1 MVEGSGG
8 PWTSSGAHISA
19 PPQETAH
26 AAAEPVERGG
36 RIPAFPTERAE
47 RGIQMLSRLAGP
59 VVFFLTLGGIAWLLL
74 K

>member
-1 MVEGSGG
+1 M
-8 PWTSSGAHISA
+8 SA

-26 AAAEPVERGG
+26 AAAAEPLERGG
-36 RIPAFPTERAE
+36 RIPDFPTERAE

-59 VVFFLTLGGIAWLLL
+59 LVFFIALGGIAWLLL

>member
-1 MVEGSGG
+1 MSEGSGG

-19 PPQETAH
+19 PPQETH
-26 AAAEPVERGG
+26 AAAEPIERGG
-36 RIPAFPTERAE
+36 RIPAFPTEHAE

-59 VVFFLTLGGIAWLLL
+59 AVFFLALGGIAWLLL